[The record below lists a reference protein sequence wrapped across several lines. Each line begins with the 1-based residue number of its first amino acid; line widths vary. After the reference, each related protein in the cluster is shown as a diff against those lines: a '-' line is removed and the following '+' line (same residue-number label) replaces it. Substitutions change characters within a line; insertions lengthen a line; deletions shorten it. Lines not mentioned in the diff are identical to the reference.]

1 MNFMARILIILTS
14 FLFFN
19 QLIYSKTDLKFDLKV
34 GESYHQ
40 TMNAKSVINQV
51 QSGQEID
58 MLMSM
63 SGSMTYKVIEK
74 KENIYSMDVVY
85 DSLSMG
91 ISMQGYDVAY
101 SSENPK
107 DSNDYISILL
117 AALRDM
123 KFGIKMTERGK
134 IVDITNFEGLFDKA
148 FKTIKNLEPTV
159 RKQLEENLKNSFGK
173 ENFKSSF
180 ETITA
185 IFPPE
190 PVELGRQWV
199 AEAVLNNNMPV
210 RINTLYKFENET
222 EDNYVITGVGTLIS
236 YQPKDGSYN
245 NTTPYTYQLT
255 GTVGSEIKLD
265 KNTGWIKEAR
275 VKQEM
280 SGYSILKSEL
290 GKENPNKIK
299 MEFKVITTYN
309 D

>member
-1 MNFMARILIILTS
+1 MSKVLIILVS
-14 FLFFN
+14 FFFFS
-19 QLIYSKTDLKFDLKV
+19 LSTYSKTDLKFNLVV

-40 TMNAKSVINQV
+40 TMNAKSIINQV
-51 QSGQEID
+51 LSNKEID

-63 SGSMTYKVIEK
+63 SGSMTYTVTN
-74 KENIYSMDVVY
+74 KEDDIFTIDVVY

-91 ISMQGYDVAY
+91 ISAEGYDVVY
-101 SSENPK
+101 NSESPK
-107 DSNDYISILL
+107 DTNDYISILL
-117 AALRDM
+117 GALRDT

-148 FKTIKNLEPTV
+148 FETIKQLEPTV
-159 RKQLEENLKNSFGK
+159 RKQLENNLKNSFGK

-190 PVELGRQWV
+190 PVDLGRQWK
-199 AEAVLNNNMPV
+199 AESILNNNMPV
-210 RINTLYKFENET
+210 KINTLYKFEKET
-222 EDNYVITGVGTLIS
+222 DDNFVITGVGSLIS
-236 YQPKDGSYN
+236 YQPKNGEFN
-245 NTTPYTYQLT
+245 NTTPYTYQMT

-265 KNTGWIKEAR
+265 KNTCWINEAT

-280 SGYSILKSEL
+280 KGYSLLKSEL
-290 GKENPNKIK
+290 GTENPNKIE

>member
-1 MNFMARILIILTS
+1 MSRILIIITS
-14 FLFFN
+14 IIFLSPS
-19 QLIYSKTDLKFDLKV
+19 LYAKTDIKLNLEV

-51 QSGQEID
+51 LSSKEID

-63 SGSMTYKVIEK
+63 SGSMTYTVTEK
-74 KENIYSMDVVY
+74 KENIYTMEVVY

-91 ISMQGYDVAY
+91 VSMQGYNAEY
-101 SSENPK
+101 NSETPK
-107 DSNDYISILL
+107 DTTDYISILL
-117 AALRDM
+117 AALKDT
-123 KFGIKMTERGK
+123 KFGISMTDRGK
-134 IVDITNFEGLFDKA
+134 IVDINNFESLFDKA
-148 FKTIKNLEPTV
+148 FKSIQKLEPTV
-159 RKQLEENLKNSFGK
+159 RKQLEANLKNSFGK
-173 ENFKSSF
+173 ENFKNSF

-185 IFPPE
+185 IFPPK
-190 PVELGRQWV
+190 PVEIGRQWQ

-222 EDNYVITGVGTLIS
+222 DDNYVITGVGTLIS
-236 YQPKDGSYN
+236 YQPKDGNN

-280 SGYSILKSEL
+280 NGYSMLKSEI
-290 GKENPNKIK
+290 GTENPNKIE